1 MSVSVIV
8 LLYAFI
14 SLNFFAFIVFGFIL
28 LRSILKLARERRALT
43 LGATLKTRLLL
54 FFTAITILPIIA
66 MAFFSYLFMN
76 RALDRWFTQ
85 IPETVAREAREI
97 RDQADVE
104 RTDRLAA
111 EARMVASAIR
121 EGKDD
126 AATLARIAKDGG
138 FAFIAIIDDRDEV
151 IVSAA
156 GTQAVDAA
164 TIRPAIRP
172 SANDADDERFNVFT
186 SPVKDGRRLVVAAAK
201 ADRGTVG
208 QLIESSLD
216 DCASLKQQ

>member
-1 MSVSVIV
+1 MTEGKRKPRKMPWVLGLAVLFLFTSLVVLQSSNYWRTLFEVTEGDIV
-8 LLYAFI
+8 LLYALI

-43 LGATLKTRLLL
+43 LGAKLKTRLLL

-66 MAFFSYLFMN
+66 MAFVSYLFMN

-121 EGKDD
+121 EGKGD

-138 FAFIAIIDDRDEV
+138 F
-151 IVSAA
+151 
-156 GTQAVDAA
+156 
-164 TIRPAIRP
+164 
-172 SANDADDERFNVFT
+172 
-186 SPVKDGRRLVVAAAK
+186 
-201 ADRGTVG
+201 
-208 QLIESSLD
+208 
-216 DCASLKQQ
+216 